1 MVWPAACL
9 GCLCLD
15 SRFWNVLHWT
25 PTWTKVALW
34 VLPSADD
41 MDMHPEHSRTISW
54 HLFWVPWSL
63 SSQTCKV
70 EEDRRVLQQE
80 QLRFDSEPGAQ
91 LGQNGWRTVEVIL
104 RRLIYCRGWGSRSC
118 AVFVVSTSWQ
128 GHWCGWLYEYLQSIP
143 DMRLLRTEA
152 SCTQRRAGNAGE
164 IRFKSC
170 AGVVQHA
177 ACSYCSTQ
185 SCWGET
191 AQVRD
196 RKVKDSA
203 SANWGAQKLPS
214 QKTLWT
220 MTT

>member
-128 GHWCGWLYEYLQSIP
+128 GHWWLVVRISTKHPRHETAPDWGKLHAKKSWKCRRNSIQKLC
-143 DMRLLRTEA
+143 R
-152 SCTQRRAGNAGE
+152 S
-164 IRFKSC
+164 S
-170 AGVVQHA
+170 A
-177 ACSYCSTQ
+177 ACSLQLLFNTILLR
-185 SCWGET
+185 
-191 AQVRD
+191 RD
-196 RKVKDSA
+196 SSSPR
-203 SANWGAQKLPS
+203 QKG
-214 QKTLWT
+214 
-220 MTT
+220 